1 MSQNG
6 SVGGSDQSQTFGKR
20 PRSTQIH
27 GEHALKHGPAQF
39 KAAQL
44 EGSRGTSGSPGGS
57 AVALEGLVPLS
68 VPWSLR
74 AIVFASLSGSTQF
87 PPHSFFLN

>member
-1 MSQNG
+1 MKQWLLPGPQSRMFRAE
-6 SVGGSDQSQTFGKR
+6 GGGCLPATAANACPASTGIPGAQDPDR
-20 PRSTQIH
+20 PELS
-27 GEHALKHGPAQF
+27 
-39 KAAQL
+39 
-44 EGSRGTSGSPGGS
+44 S
-57 AVALEGLVPLS
+57 LEGLVPLS